1 MLSAEHHTAINISFF
16 IDGADY
22 EEILPVRYD
31 TPVDYLATNRARALQ
46 YAFLCPQFELPIQA
60 QSHKSKFWVVV
71 RKHKY
76 LSDVL
81 VVCVFHF
88 AFYFT
93 IFNYYQVIVRISDCN

>member
-1 MLSAEHHTAINISFF
+1 MQLLQVLRDDQSVAYATYLHIEDGASTNLYTFFQMLSAEHHTAINISFF

-60 QSHKSKFWVVV
+60 QSHKSKF
-71 RKHKY
+71 
-76 LSDVL
+76 
-81 VVCVFHF
+81 
-88 AFYFT
+88 
-93 IFNYYQVIVRISDCN
+93 